1 MILLATM
8 RWITFAGFALA
19 IAGCAATKEFQRS
32 GNSVESTEP
41 EILRSE
47 SPSSAEKMT
56 PISVVAYQVP
66 ADSTSGDSQARAE
79 VAVSDSLRSEAA
91 INAIPG
97 FTSLEELELLAQA
110 SNPTLRQLQQEYQ
123 AARAKVRHVD
133 ELPDPT
139 IGTNVFVHPI
149 ETAAGS
155 QRANVTVSQMLP
167 WLARLDAQEQQACFE
182 AMALSQVAAAERLRI
197 MGDLRVLWYQLFVIE
212 KQIQVNSGS
221 QELLQS
227 LIEVANARVATGNA
241 SQGDVLKGTLE
252 YSKLEE
258 TLIALRQR
266 RDSTAA
272 EINRLVSRDLST
284 PIASPVEIIAELPDW
299 DHAVLR
305 SLALENHPEIESARI
320 RAQATRWGVEVARL
334 KRRPDVSVSA
344 SWFAM
349 DDNRPPSTVVDVGRD
364 AWSLGAMMSIP
375 VWREKY
381 NAIDQE
387 ARWKHAASH
396 ASVEQ
401 VTQRYD
407 KLLFD
412 LLAQARAADDTCR
425 LYRDTILPEAR
436 RTLNADQESYSTNGD
451 VEFDRVVLDFRDL
464 LTLELGYYRTLGQ
477 LATSVARI
485 EQTIGSL

>member
-1 MILLATM
+1 M
-8 RWITFAGFALA
+8 
-19 IAGCAATKEFQRS
+19 
-32 GNSVESTEP
+32 
-41 EILRSE
+41 LRS
-47 SPSSAEKMT
+47 
-56 PISVVAYQVP
+56 
-66 ADSTSGDSQARAE
+66 
-79 VAVSDSLRSEAA
+79 
-91 INAIPG
+91 N
-97 FTSLEELELLAQA
+97 
-110 SNPTLRQLQQEYQ
+110 
-123 AARAKVRHVD
+123 
-133 ELPDPT
+133 
-139 IGTNVFVHPI
+139 
-149 ETAAGS
+149 GS
-155 QRANVTVSQMLP
+155 QVKSPRRSVCESWATYEFYGTS
-167 WLARLDAQEQQACFE
+167 C
-182 AMALSQVAAAERLRI
+182 
-197 MGDLRVLWYQLFVIE
+197 FVIE

-221 QELLQS
+221 QELLES
-227 LIEVANARVATGNA
+227 LIEVANARVATGDA

-266 RDSTAA
+266 RASTEA
-272 EINRLVSRDLST
+272 EINRLVNRELST

-305 SLALENHPEIESARI
+305 SLALENHPEIESSRI

-334 KRRPDVSVSA
+334 RRRPDVSVSA

-349 DDNRPPSTVVDVGRD
+349 DDNRPPSTAVDVGRD

-401 VTQRYD
+401 VIQRYD

-412 LLAQARAADDTCR
+412 LLAQARAADETSR

-436 RTLNADQESYSTNGD
+436 RTLNSDQESL
-451 VEFDRVVLDFRDL
+451 LDER
-464 LTLELGYYRTLGQ
+464 
-477 LATSVARI
+477 
-485 EQTIGSL
+485 